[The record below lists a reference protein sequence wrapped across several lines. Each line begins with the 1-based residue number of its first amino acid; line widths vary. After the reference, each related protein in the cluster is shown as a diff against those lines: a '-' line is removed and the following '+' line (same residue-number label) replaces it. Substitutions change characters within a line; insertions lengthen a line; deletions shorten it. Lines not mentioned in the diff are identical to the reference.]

1 MEKHLIRERAW
12 PMVYRVDFYFRLSVK
27 RKRLCFDL
35 SLSQKLPNCN
45 KCFSVILLQ
54 EGRKQRDYSQTDF
67 FKYLI
72 LVILINSKIP
82 FCDLIGRMIIDIH
95 QHGRGHTLL
104 PGVIAKGLAKGVAAD
119 MLWQACIDGSFFD
132 YAVGLVAA

>member
-12 PMVYRVDFYFRLSVK
+12 PLVYRVTFYFRLSVK

-82 FCDLIGRMIIDIH
+82 FCNLIGRMVIDIH

-119 MLWQACIDGSFFD
+119 MLW
-132 YAVGLVAA
+132 

>member
-1 MEKHLIRERAW
+1 MEKHLIWERAW
-12 PMVYRVDFYFRLSVK
+12 PLVYRVAFYFHLSVK

-35 SLSQKLPNCN
+35 SLSQKHSNCN
-45 KCFSVILLQ
+45 KCFSVNLLQ
-54 EGRKQRDYSQTDF
+54 EGRKQMDYSQTDF

-104 PGVIAKGLAKGVAAD
+104 PGVIAKGLAQGMAAD
-119 MLWQACIDGSFFD
+119 MLWQTCIDGSFFD
-132 YAVGLVAA
+132 YPVGLVAA

>member
-1 MEKHLIRERAW
+1 M
-12 PMVYRVDFYFRLSVK
+12 
-27 RKRLCFDL
+27 
-35 SLSQKLPNCN
+35 
-45 KCFSVILLQ
+45 
-54 EGRKQRDYSQTDF
+54 DYSQTDF

-82 FCDLIGRMIIDIH
+82 FCDLIGRMVIDIH

-104 PGVIAKGLAKGVAAD
+104 PGVIAKGLAQGMAAD
-119 MLWQACIDGSFFD
+119 MLWQTCIDGSFFD

>member
-12 PMVYRVDFYFRLSVK
+12 PLVYRVDFYFRLSVK

-82 FCDLIGRMIIDIH
+82 SGDLVGGMIVNIH
-95 QHGRGHTLL
+95 
-104 PGVIAKGLAKGVAAD
+104 
-119 MLWQACIDGSFFD
+119 
-132 YAVGLVAA
+132 